1 MEIKEIKTTGLKR
14 EFEITITNKS
24 IDQLVQNKIS
34 ELAPKASIPGFRTG
48 KVPHNIIKMR
58 FGKQIFGEVVN
69 ESLNNASKKIVD
81 DFKINAAT
89 QPKMDIKSLDEG
101 KDIKVNYSVEVMP
114 DFKVPDLTKLKI
126 TRPIVKV
133 EEKQVEE
140 SIERIAKQNSK
151 TQKVEKDRKTKLN
164 DTVVIDFEGKM
175 NNQVF
180 EGGAAKGHHL
190 KIGSNSFIPGFEDKL
205 IGKNSGQNFDIDL
218 NFPDDYQA
226 KELAGKKVVFNV
238 TINEIREDIK
248 TEINDE
254 FAKSLGLENLESLK
268 KSVKEQIVNQHSI
281 QTRSKMKREIL
292 DLLADSLDFELPNT
306 LVEDEYQSV
315 CLAMKPNQETLN
327 EKKDKA
333 NDEGMSKAEKDDALT
348 ISKRRVRLGLI
359 LAEIGRLNNIK
370 VEEKDTQNAMMQ
382 ELQRYP
388 GREKEILDYFKK
400 NPDAQNQ
407 LSGPVFED
415 KIIDFIV
422 ELAEVKE
429 KVVNVD
435 DLYKEDNLDIK
446 VPIQLDQADTSWFGT
461 PIICKDKEQKDKIVS
476 HLEEHKIQTR
486 NYFAGNI
493 LIHSGYS
500 HLDDYKLYPNSNEV
514 LDRIFFVGA
523 APHYNDDVFQYIE
536 DVVRKI

>member
-1 MEIKEIKTTGLKR
+1 MEIKEKKTTGLKR
-14 EFEITITNKS
+14 EFEITITNKT
-24 IDQLVQNKIS
+24 INELVQNKIS
-34 ELAPKASIPGFRTG
+34 ELAPKASIPGFRPG
-48 KVPHNIIKMR
+48 KVPHNIIKSR

-89 QPKMDIKSLDEG
+89 QPKMDVKSLDEG
-101 KDIKVNYSVEVMP
+101 KDIKVDYSVEVMP
-114 DFKVPDLTKLKI
+114 EFKVPDLTKLKI

-133 EEKQVEE
+133 EEKQVDE
-140 SIERIAKQNSK
+140 SIKRIATQNSK
-151 TQKVEKDRKTKLN
+151 TDKIKKDRKTKLN
-164 DTVVIDFEGKM
+164 DTLVIDFEGKI
-175 NNQVF
+175 NNEVF

-205 IGKNSGQNFDIDL
+205 IGKSSGQNLDIDL
-218 NFPDDYQA
+218 TFPKDYQA

-248 TEINDE
+248 TEINDN
-254 FAKSLGLENLESLK
+254 FAKSLGLDNLVSLK

-281 QTRSKMKREIL
+281 QSRSKMKREIL
-292 DLLADSLDFELPNT
+292 DLLANSVDFDLPNT

-315 CLAMKPNQETLN
+315 CRAMKSNQQTVN
-327 EKKDKA
+327 DQRDKP
-333 NDEGMSKAEKDDALT
+333 NDEGMSKSEKDDALI

-400 NPDAQNQ
+400 NPEAQNQ

-415 KIIDFIV
+415 KIIDFIS

-429 KVVNVD
+429 KVVSVE
-435 DLYKEDNLDIK
+435 DLYKEDDIDIK
-446 VPIQLDQADTSWFGT
+446 DEL
-461 PIICKDKEQKDKIVS
+461 KKEKIKKSKTNVS
-476 HLEEHKIQTR
+476 K
-486 NYFAGNI
+486 
-493 LIHSGYS
+493 
-500 HLDDYKLYPNSNEV
+500 K
-514 LDRIFFVGA
+514 
-523 APHYNDDVFQYIE
+523 
-536 DVVRKI
+536 K

>member
-1 MEIKEIKTTGLKR
+1 MEIKEKKTTGLKK

-24 IDQLVQNKIS
+24 IEQLVQNKIL
-34 ELAPKASIPGFRTG
+34 ELAPKASIPGFRIG
-48 KVPHNIIKMR
+48 KVPHNILKMR

-89 QPKMDIKSLDEG
+89 QPKMDVKSLDQG

-126 TRPIVKV
+126 TRPMVNV
-133 EEKQVEE
+133 EEKQVDE
-140 SIERIAKQNSK
+140 SIERIAKQNTK
-151 TQKVEKDRKTKLN
+151 TEKINIDRKTKLN
-164 DTVVIDFEGKM
+164 DTVIIDFEGKI
-175 NNQVF
+175 NNEVF
-180 EGGAAKGHHL
+180 EGGTAKGHHL

-205 IGKNSGQNFDIDL
+205 IDKSSGENFDIDL
-218 NFPDDYQA
+218 NFPNDYQA
-226 KELAGKKVVFNV
+226 KELAGKKVIFNV
-238 TINEIREDIK
+238 IIHEIREDIK
-248 TEINDE
+248 TDINDD
-254 FAKSLGLENLESLK
+254 FAKSLGLENLEALK
-268 KSVKEQIVNQHSI
+268 KSVKEQIINQHSI
-281 QTRSKMKREIL
+281 QSRSRMKREIL
-292 DLLADSLDFELPNT
+292 DLLANSLDFELPNT
-306 LVEDEYQSV
+306 LVEDEYKSV
-315 CLAMKPNQETLN
+315 CMAMKPSQQTVNDQRE
-327 EKKDKA
+327 KA
-333 NDEGMSKAEKDDALT
+333 NDEGMSKTEKDDALI

-422 ELAEVKE
+422 ELAEVKD

-435 DLYKEDNLDIK
+435 DLYKEENNDIK
-446 VPIQLDQADTSWFGT
+446 EEL
-461 PIICKDKEQKDKIVS
+461 KKEKSNKSKPKVS
-476 HLEEHKIQTR
+476 K
-486 NYFAGNI
+486 
-493 LIHSGYS
+493 
-500 HLDDYKLYPNSNEV
+500 K
-514 LDRIFFVGA
+514 
-523 APHYNDDVFQYIE
+523 
-536 DVVRKI
+536 K

>member
-1 MEIKEIKTTGLKR
+1 MDIKEIKTTGLKR

-34 ELAPKASIPGFRTG
+34 ELAPKANIPGFRIG

-69 ESLNNASKKIVD
+69 ESLNNASKKIID

-151 TQKVEKDRKTKLN
+151 TQKVDKDRKTKFN

-180 EGGAAKGHHL
+180 EGGTAKGHHL

-218 NFPDDYQA
+218 KFPDDYQA

-238 TINEIREDIK
+238 TVNEIREDIK
-248 TEINDE
+248 TEINNE
-254 FAKSLGLENLESLK
+254 FAKSLGLENLASLK
-268 KSVKEQIVNQHSI
+268 KSVKEQIENQHSI

-306 LVEDEYQSV
+306 LVEDEYQNV
-315 CLAMKPNQETLN
+315 CMAMKPNQETLD
-327 EKKDKA
+327 KKDKA
-333 NDEGMSKAEKDDALT
+333 NDEGMSKTEKNDALI

-422 ELAEVKE
+422 ELAEVKD
-429 KVVNVD
+429 KVVNTN
-435 DLYKEDNLDIK
+435 DLYKEDSINIK
-446 VPIQLDQADTSWFGT
+446 DEL
-461 PIICKDKEQKDKIVS
+461 KKEKSNKSKPKVS
-476 HLEEHKIQTR
+476 K
-486 NYFAGNI
+486 
-493 LIHSGYS
+493 
-500 HLDDYKLYPNSNEV
+500 
-514 LDRIFFVGA
+514 
-523 APHYNDDVFQYIE
+523 
-536 DVVRKI
+536 

>member
-1 MEIKEIKTTGLKR
+1 MEIKEKKTTGLKR
-14 EFEITITNKS
+14 EFEITITNKT

-34 ELAPKASIPGFRTG
+34 ELAPKASIPGFRPG
-48 KVPHNIIKMR
+48 KVPHNIIKSR

-89 QPKMDIKSLDEG
+89 QPKMDVKSLDEG
-101 KDIKVNYSVEVMP
+101 KDIKVNYSVEIMP

-133 EEKQVEE
+133 EEKQVNE
-140 SIERIAKQNSK
+140 SLERIAKQNTK
-151 TQKVEKDRKTKLN
+151 TEKLKKDRKTKLN
-164 DTVVIDFEGKM
+164 DTVVIDFEGKI
-175 NNQVF
+175 NNEVF
-180 EGGAAKGHHL
+180 EGGSAKSHHL

-205 IGKNSGQNFDIDL
+205 IGKNLGQNFDIDL
-218 NFPDDYQA
+218 NFPEHYQA

-248 TEINDE
+248 TEINDG

-268 KSVKEQIVNQHSI
+268 KNIKEQIVNQHSI
-281 QTRSKMKREIL
+281 QSRSKMKREIL
-292 DLLADSLDFELPNT
+292 DLLANSLEFELPST
-306 LVEDEYQSV
+306 LVEDEYQNV
-315 CLAMKPNQETLN
+315 CMAMNPNQDNIN
-327 EKKDKA
+327 EKKDKS
-333 NDEGMSKAEKDDALT
+333 NDEGMSKMEKDDALT

-359 LAEIGRLNNIK
+359 LSEIGRLNNIK

-400 NPDAQNQ
+400 NPDSQNQ

-415 KIIDFIV
+415 KIIDFIA

-429 KVVNVD
+429 KVVNVK
-435 DLYKEDNLDIK
+435 DLYKEDNVDIK
-446 VPIQLDQADTSWFGT
+446 EEL
-461 PIICKDKEQKDKIVS
+461 KKEKSNKSKPKVS
-476 HLEEHKIQTR
+476 KEK
-486 NYFAGNI
+486 NNSKG
-493 LIHSGYS
+493 S
-500 HLDDYKLYPNSNEV
+500 SNE
-514 LDRIFFVGA
+514 
-523 APHYNDDVFQYIE
+523 
-536 DVVRKI
+536 

>member
-1 MEIKEIKTTGLKR
+1 MEIKEKKTTGLKR
-14 EFEITITNKS
+14 EFEITITNQT

-34 ELAPKASIPGFRTG
+34 ELAPKASIPGFRPG
-48 KVPHNIIKMR
+48 KVPYNILKSR

-89 QPKMDIKSLDEG
+89 QPKMDIKSLVEG
-101 KDIKVNYSVEVMP
+101 KDIIVNYSVEVMP

-151 TQKVEKDRKTKLN
+151 TQKVDKDRKTKLN

-175 NNQVF
+175 NNKVF

-248 TEINDE
+248 TEINDD

-315 CLAMKPNQETLN
+315 CLAMKPNQEILN
-327 EKKDKA
+327 DKKDKA

-415 KIIDFIV
+415 KIIDFII

-429 KVVNVD
+429 KVVNEE
-435 DLYKEDNLDIK
+435 DLYKEDNIDIK
-446 VPIQLDQADTSWFGT
+446 DEL
-461 PIICKDKEQKDKIVS
+461 KKEKSNKSKAKVS
-476 HLEEHKIQTR
+476 K
-486 NYFAGNI
+486 
-493 LIHSGYS
+493 
-500 HLDDYKLYPNSNEV
+500 K
-514 LDRIFFVGA
+514 
-523 APHYNDDVFQYIE
+523 
-536 DVVRKI
+536 K

>member
-1 MEIKEIKTTGLKR
+1 MEIKEKKTTGLKR
-14 EFEITITNKS
+14 EFEITITSKTINEL
-24 IDQLVQNKIS
+24 IQNKIS
-34 ELAPKASIPGFRTG
+34 ELAPKASIPGFRPG
-48 KVPHNIIKMR
+48 KVPHSIIKSR

-89 QPKMDIKSLDEG
+89 QPKMDVKSLDEG
-101 KDIKVNYSVEVMP
+101 KDIKVDYSVEVMP
-114 DFKVPDLTKLKI
+114 EFKVPDLTKLKI

-133 EEKQVEE
+133 EEKQVDE
-140 SIERIAKQNSK
+140 SIKRIASQNSK
-151 TQKVEKDRKTKLN
+151 TEKIKKERKTKLD
-164 DTVVIDFEGKM
+164 DTVVIDFEGKI
-175 NNQVF
+175 NNEVF
-180 EGGAAKGHHL
+180 EGGSSKGHHL

-205 IGKNSGQNFDIDL
+205 IGKSSGQNFDIDL
-218 NFPDDYQA
+218 NFPKDYQA
-226 KELAGKKVVFNV
+226 KELAGKKVIFNV

-248 TEINDE
+248 TEINND
-254 FAKSLGLENLESLK
+254 FAKSLGLDNLEALK
-268 KSVKEQIVNQHSI
+268 KSVKEQIINQHSI
-281 QTRSKMKREIL
+281 QSRSKVKREIL
-292 DLLADSLDFELPNT
+292 DLLANSADFNLPNA

-315 CLAMKPNQETLN
+315 CMAMKPNQKTVHDQ
-327 EKKDKA
+327 KDKP
-333 NDEGMSKAEKDDALT
+333 NDEGMSKSEKDDALT

-435 DLYKEDNLDIK
+435 DLYKEDSIDIK
-446 VPIQLDQADTSWFGT
+446 DEL
-461 PIICKDKEQKDKIVS
+461 KKEKSNKSKPKVS
-476 HLEEHKIQTR
+476 K
-486 NYFAGNI
+486 
-493 LIHSGYS
+493 
-500 HLDDYKLYPNSNEV
+500 K
-514 LDRIFFVGA
+514 
-523 APHYNDDVFQYIE
+523 
-536 DVVRKI
+536 K

>member
-1 MEIKEIKTTGLKR
+1 MEIKEKKTTGLKR
-14 EFEITITNKS
+14 EFEITITNKT
-24 IDQLVQNKIS
+24 INELVENKIS
-34 ELAPKASIPGFRTG
+34 ELAPKASIPGFRPG
-48 KVPHNIIKMR
+48 KVPHNIIKSR

-89 QPKMDIKSLDEG
+89 QPKMDVKSLDEG
-101 KDIKVNYSVEVMP
+101 KDIKVDYSVEVMP
-114 DFKVPDLTKLKI
+114 EFKVPDLTKLKI
-126 TRPIVKV
+126 TRPIVKI
-133 EEKQVEE
+133 EEKQVNE
-140 SIERIAKQNSK
+140 SIKRIATQNSK
-151 TQKVEKDRKTKLN
+151 TEKIKNDRKTKLN
-164 DTVVIDFEGKM
+164 DTVVIDFEGKI
-175 NNQVF
+175 NNEVF

-205 IGKNSGQNFDIDL
+205 IGKSSGQNLDIDL
-218 NFPDDYQA
+218 TFPEDYQA

-248 TEINDE
+248 TEINDD
-254 FAKSLGLENLESLK
+254 FAKSLGLDNLETLK
-268 KSVKEQIVNQHSI
+268 KSVKEQIINQHSI
-281 QTRSKMKREIL
+281 QSRSKMKREIL
-292 DLLADSLDFELPNT
+292 DLLANSVDFDLPNT

-315 CLAMKPNQETLN
+315 CRAMKPNQHIDDDQ
-327 EKKDKA
+327 KDKP
-333 NDEGMSKAEKDDALT
+333 NDEGMSKSEKDDALT

-435 DLYKEDNLDIK
+435 DLYKEDNVDIK
-446 VPIQLDQADTSWFGT
+446 DEL
-461 PIICKDKEQKDKIVS
+461 KKEKNNKSKPKVS
-476 HLEEHKIQTR
+476 K
-486 NYFAGNI
+486 
-493 LIHSGYS
+493 
-500 HLDDYKLYPNSNEV
+500 K
-514 LDRIFFVGA
+514 
-523 APHYNDDVFQYIE
+523 
-536 DVVRKI
+536 K

>member
-1 MEIKEIKTTGLKR
+1 MEIKEKKTTGLKR
-14 EFEITITNKS
+14 EFEITITNKT
-24 IDQLVQNKIS
+24 INELVQNKIS
-34 ELAPKASIPGFRTG
+34 ELAPKASIPGFRPG
-48 KVPHNIIKMR
+48 KVPHNIIKSR

-89 QPKMDIKSLDEG
+89 QPKMDVKSLDEG
-101 KDIKVNYSVEVMP
+101 KDIKVDYSVEVMP
-114 DFKVPDLTKLKI
+114 EFKVPDLTKLKI

-133 EEKQVEE
+133 EEKQVDE
-140 SIERIAKQNSK
+140 SIKRIATQNSK
-151 TQKVEKDRKTKLN
+151 TDKIKKDRKTKLN
-164 DTVVIDFEGKM
+164 DTLVIDFEGKI
-175 NNQVF
+175 NNEVF

-205 IGKNSGQNFDIDL
+205 IGKSSGQNLDIDL
-218 NFPDDYQA
+218 TFPKDYQA
-226 KELAGKKVVFNV
+226 KELAGKKVIFNV

-248 TEINDE
+248 TEINDN
-254 FAKSLGLENLESLK
+254 FAKSLGLDNLVSLK

-281 QTRSKMKREIL
+281 QSRSKMKREIL
-292 DLLADSLDFELPNT
+292 DLLANSVDFDLPNT

-315 CLAMKPNQETLN
+315 CRAMKSNQQTVN
-327 EKKDKA
+327 DQRDKP
-333 NDEGMSKAEKDDALT
+333 NDEGMSKSEKDDALI

-400 NPDAQNQ
+400 NPEAQNQ

-415 KIIDFIV
+415 KIIDFIS

-429 KVVNVD
+429 KVVSVE
-435 DLYKEDNLDIK
+435 DLYKEDDIDIK
-446 VPIQLDQADTSWFGT
+446 DEL
-461 PIICKDKEQKDKIVS
+461 KKEKIKKSKTNVS
-476 HLEEHKIQTR
+476 K
-486 NYFAGNI
+486 
-493 LIHSGYS
+493 
-500 HLDDYKLYPNSNEV
+500 K
-514 LDRIFFVGA
+514 
-523 APHYNDDVFQYIE
+523 
-536 DVVRKI
+536 K